1 MLFKPTSREPKQGIC
16 NIHMKKLMQGTLE
29 GCKGEVIGE
38 IRIEEELEEGPE
50 EISWNIEELIETVL
64 SAITASDMVT

>member
-1 MLFKPTSREPKQGIC
+1 
-16 NIHMKKLMQGTLE
+16 MKKLMQGTLE

-50 EISWNIEELIETVL
+50 EISWNIEELIELVFR
-64 SAITASDMVT
+64 AITASAMVT